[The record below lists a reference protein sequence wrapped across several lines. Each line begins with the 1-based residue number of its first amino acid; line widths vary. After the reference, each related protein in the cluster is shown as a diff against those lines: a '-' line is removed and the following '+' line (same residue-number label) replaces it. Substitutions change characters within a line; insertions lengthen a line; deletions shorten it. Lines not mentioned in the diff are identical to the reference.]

1 MVYITGP
8 EDTLKQLKEK
18 TGTMGS
24 LEVYEKT
31 CLMCNPEMCAKY
43 PNYKQK
49 LPPYTPIF
57 LISEDPVDNETRK
70 EVWYELSKYSQE
82 ERKTLYELQES
93 GSDIPTQVAVS
104 SMMEEFQKY
113 AAGLRQ
119 WLKTPLILTPWEA
132 TKDIVT
138 NKHIFK
144 AVGESTSH
152 VSTVVKGSG
161 IYKNLDTL
169 YENMLARDELNRK
182 LHMLKDQKGVGA
194 LKKSLEKQIQDL
206 TIKIKQQ
213 LPKKLN
219 DKMVTH
225 LRNKL
230 SPDAVKKMRIG
241 SYSAKAAKSGRLLTT
256 NLQVLDR
263 SGLGR
268 LRTIVGG
275 LKKLGKGINQ
285 GAKMLNYGIVL
296 YDTYDAYNNGGS
308 VARTFITGGLAVYL
322 SSQAV
327 AAVGGT
333 AALGGL
339 VIGGGVTASNL
350 VLGSTVLVCCP
361 VIGWTVLIVGL
372 VAAAVVSYGVKKSL
386 EGIWDLGEPVCM
398 DMYKKA
404 AEAIEQMR
412 KEFQAAWSAS
422 SDWLLD
428 FYGTSK

>member
-8 EDTLKQLKEK
+8 EDTLRQLKEK

-31 CLMCNPEMCAKY
+31 CLMCNPEMCTKY

-49 LPPYTPIF
+49 LPPYTPMF

-70 EVWYELSKYSQE
+70 EIWYELSKYSQE
-82 ERKTLYELQES
+82 ERKILHELQEG

-119 WLKTPLILTPWEA
+119 WLKTPLILNPWEA

-144 AVGESTSH
+144 AAGETSSQ
-152 VSTVVKGSG
+152 VSKVVESG
-161 IYKNLDTL
+161 IYKNLDKL

-182 LHMLKDQKGVGA
+182 LHMLKDQKSVGA

-206 TIKIKQQ
+206 TTKIKQQ

-219 DKMVTH
+219 DTMVKY

-230 SPDAVKKMRIG
+230 SPEAVRKMRIA

-268 LRTIVGG
+268 LRIMVNG

-285 GAKMLNYGIVL
+285 GAKMLNYGIVA
-296 YDTYDAYNNGGS
+296 YDTYEAYKNGGS

-327 AAVGGT
+327 AAMGGT
-333 AALGGL
+333 VALGGL

-350 VLGSTVLVCCP
+350 VLGSTVLLCCP
-361 VIGWTVLIVGL
+361 VVGWTALVVGL

-386 EGIWDLGEPVCM
+386 EGVWDLGDQVSQ
-398 DMYKKA
+398 DVYKKA
-404 AEAIEQMR
+404 AEATDQMR
-412 KEFQAAWSAS
+412 QEFDAAWRQNSG
-422 SDWLLD
+422 WLLPY
-428 FYGTSK
+428 YGY

>member
-8 EDTLKQLKEK
+8 DDTLRQLKEK

-43 PNYKQK
+43 PNYRQK

-57 LISEDPVDNETRK
+57 LISEEPVDNETRK
-70 EVWYELSKYSQE
+70 EIWYELSKYSDN
-82 ERKTLYELQES
+82 ERQGLYELQEE
-93 GSDIPTQVAVS
+93 GADIPTQVAVS
-104 SMMEEFQKY
+104 SLMEDLQSY
-113 AAGLRQ
+113 AATVRQ

-144 AVGESTSH
+144 AFGEGTSH
-152 VSTVVKGSG
+152 VSTVIKGSD
-161 IYKNLDTL
+161 IYTKLDTL
-169 YENMLARDELNRK
+169 YEHMLARDELNRK
-182 LHMLKDQKGVGA
+182 LHMLQGQKGMGA
-194 LKKSLEKQIQDL
+194 LKKSLENQIKDL
-206 TIKIKQQ
+206 TQKIKLQ
-213 LPKKLN
+213 LPKKL
-219 DKMVTH
+219 DAAMVKY
-225 LRNKL
+225 LRKKF
-230 SPDAVKKMRIG
+230 SPDAVKKMRAN

-268 LRTIVGG
+268 LRTIVKE
-275 LKKLGKGINQ
+275 LKRLGKGVNQ
-285 GAKMLNYGIVL
+285 AAKMLNYGIVL
-296 YDTYDAYNNGGS
+296 YDTYDAYNKGGN

-333 AALGGL
+333 AALGGI

-361 VIGWTVLIVGL
+361 IVGWTALIVGL

-386 EGIWDLGEPVCM
+386 EGVWDLGDQVSQAI
-398 DMYKKA
+398 YKKA
-404 AEAIEQMR
+404 VEATNQMR
-412 KEFQAAWSAS
+412 QEFESAWLEGS
-422 SDWLLD
+422 SWLMPY
-428 FYGTSK
+428 YGSGK